1 MPDQEKVSG
10 NRSADR
16 PKTDG
21 RKLYFHDVAH
31 FEPGSHLFSVALMRA
46 AAPSGNSKF
55 LLARRS
61 FSCSLFPIPDSRQV
75 TPAQTP
81 GWH

>member
-31 FEPGSHLFSVALMRA
+31 FEPGSHLFSVALRHFLRNSTILLLKKDIFRA
-46 AAPSGNSKF
+46 M
-55 LLARRS
+55 
-61 FSCSLFPIPDSRQV
+61 
-75 TPAQTP
+75 
-81 GWH
+81 

>member
-31 FEPGSHLFSVALMRA
+31 FEPGSHLFSVALTR
-46 AAPSGNSKF
+46 
-55 LLARRS
+55 LRRS
-61 FSCSLFPIPDSRQV
+61 KQL
-75 TPAQTP
+75 PADHAKRTAP
-81 GWH
+81 R